1 MPRDCTAVPESERA
15 LERFRERVGTDV
27 CAIEFRHGS
36 WVSEGARRART
47 LDLCRASDLA
57 FVMVDGPPGFATSMP
72 AVTAVTSDRLAVV
85 RMHGRRRETWEQP
98 VDVVSE
104 RYRYLYDAAELGEW
118 VPRIVD
124 VAQRTQGVHIVM
136 NNCHANYGTA
146 NGDEITAL
154 IIEAD
159 QARRRSR
166 PLIWRVGAR

>member
-1 MPRDCTAVPESERA
+1 MCVHQKFFHWMW
-15 LERFRERVGTDV
+15 L
-27 CAIEFRHGS
+27 
-36 WVSEGARRART
+36 
-47 LDLCRASDLA
+47 LC
-57 FVMVDGPPGFATSMP
+57 
-72 AVTAVTSDRLAVV
+72 
-85 RMHGRRRETWEQP
+85 MHGRRRETWEQP